1 MYNERTMSLLTA
13 RQLAMSF
20 GPLDVFQ
27 EVNCTISQG
36 DRIGLVGPNGEGKTT
51 LLRILAGEL
60 EPTAGEVHRRR
71 GLTIGYLPQD
81 PPPPGDKTLWEDMLE
96 VFQDL
101 ITEERKLA
109 ELEAQMAHP
118 DPAVAEAALEAY
130 ARRQHLFEIQ
140 GGYDYPV
147 RIRQTLTG
155 LGFSPDMFDMPLA
168 HLSGGQRTRALLAK
182 ILLRQPDLLLLD
194 EPTNHLDLAAIEWL
208 EGVLLK
214 WEGAMV
220 VVSHDRYFLDKV
232 MNRIWELMWGRLT
245 VYRGNYS
252 QYLVQR
258 AVMLERM
265 QREYEAQQALIAK
278 ETEFIRRNIAGQK
291 SKQARGRRKR
301 LERLLQRQRLV
312 APRQRQTMRLQMM
325 SRIRSGELVL
335 ATENLAVGYRQQPLP
350 PIRRE
355 RSGGYVYEAPAPP
368 SPQDTLLFRT
378 EDLLLKRGERA
389 GLVGPN
395 GSGKTSF
402 IRTLLGEISPLEG
415 RIRIGA
421 SVRIG
426 YLAQAQQALD
436 PNMTVLDALIQA
448 DPKLTIGEARAYLA
462 RFLFTGDDVFKT
474 IDTLSGG
481 QRSRLALAQLSR
493 QEVNFLVLDEPTN
506 HLDIES
512 QEVLEAMLRDFNGTV
527 LLVSHDRYLIDAI
540 ATQVWVIDP
549 EEKRLHAYQGNYS
562 AYLEEKAQRLAVGTS
577 RRAKKK
583 EDNQRQRERAREARR
598 KRKEEEKRQEEA
610 RRLEAKI
617 HAKEQELA
625 AISQALEAASLAQQ
639 LEEIQKLGER
649 YQSLER
655 ELDELI
661 ETWTTL
667 V

>member
-1 MYNERTMSLLTA
+1 MSLLTA
-13 RQLAMSF
+13 RNLGMAF

-27 EVNCTISQG
+27 DVHLAIAHG

-60 EPTAGEVHRRR
+60 EPTTGKVHRRR
-71 GLTIGYLPQD
+71 GLTMGYLPQE
-81 PPPPGDKTLWEDMLE
+81 PPPAGDKTLWDDMLE

-101 ITEERKLA
+101 IAEEHKLA
-109 ELEAQMAHP
+109 ELEARMADP
-118 DPAVAEAALEAY
+118 DPQIAQAAFEAY
-130 ARRQHLFEIQ
+130 ARRQHTFELQ

-155 LGFSPDMFDMPLA
+155 LGFKPDMFHQPLSQ
-168 HLSGGQRTRALLAK
+168 LSGGQRTRGLLAK

-208 EGVLLK
+208 ENTLLK
-214 WEGAMV
+214 WDGAMV

-245 VYRGNYS
+245 PYRGNYS
-252 QYLVQR
+252 QYLIQR
-258 AVMLERM
+258 EAMLERM
-265 QREYEAQQALIAK
+265 RKEYEAQQALIAK

-301 LERLLQRQRLV
+301 LERLLQRQRLM
-312 APRQRQTMRLQMM
+312 APRQRQTMRLQMI

-335 ATENLAVGYRQQPLP
+335 STENLAVGYRRHPLP
-350 PIRRE
+350 PVRRE
-355 RSGGYVYEAPAPP
+355 RSGGYVLEAPAPP
-368 SPQDTLLFRT
+368 GPGDLLLFRAD
-378 EDLLLKRGERA
+378 DLLLKRGERA

-395 GSGKTSF
+395 GAGKTTF
-402 IRTLLGEISPLEG
+402 IRTLLGQIAPLEG
-415 RIRIGA
+415 RLRVGA

-426 YLAQAQQALD
+426 YLAQAQEALA
-436 PNMTVLDALIQA
+436 PHMTVLDALMEA
-448 DPKLTIGEARAYLA
+448 DPRLTQGEARAYLA

-474 IDTLSGG
+474 VETLSGG
-481 QRSRLALAQLSR
+481 QRSRLALARLSR

-527 LLVSHDRYLIDAI
+527 LLVSHDRYLMDAV

-549 EEKRLHAYQGNYS
+549 QEKRLRAYPGNYS
-562 AYLEEKAQRLAVGTS
+562 AYLATREPQKQTARKRAAAPTQAQHH
-577 RRAKKK
+577 
-583 EDNQRQRERAREARR
+583 RQQAREARKR
-598 KRKEEEKRQEEA
+598 RKEEEKRQQQVQA
-610 RRLEAKI
+610 LEDRI
-617 HAKEQELA
+617 HAREQELEA
-625 AISQALEAASLAQQ
+625 LTEALEQASLAQE
-639 LEEIQKLGER
+639 LEEVQRLGKR
-649 YQSLER
+649 YQSLQR

-661 ETWTTL
+661 ETWASL

>member
-1 MYNERTMSLLTA
+1 MSLLTA
-13 RQLAMSF
+13 HHLAMSF
-20 GPLDVFQ
+20 GPHDVFQ
-27 EVNCTISQG
+27 NVECVISWG

-71 GLTIGYLPQD
+71 GLTIGYLAQE

-96 VFQDL
+96 AFKDL
-101 ITEERKLA
+101 IAEERKLA
-109 ELEAQMAHP
+109 ELETKMAHP
-118 DPAVAEAALEAY
+118 DARIAQAALEAY
-130 ARRQHLFEIQ
+130 ARRQHEFELK

-155 LGFSPDMFDMPLA
+155 LGFKPELFHQPLA
-168 HLSGGQRTRALLAK
+168 QLSGGQRTRARLAK
-182 ILLRQPDLLLLD
+182 ILLRQPTLLLLD

-208 EGVLLK
+208 ENTLMK

-232 MNRIWELMWGRLT
+232 MNRIWEMMWGALT
-245 VYRGNYS
+245 TYRGNYS
-252 QYLVQR
+252 QYLIQR
-258 AVMLERM
+258 QATLERL
-265 QREYEAQQALIAK
+265 QKEYEAQQALIAK
-278 ETEFIRRNIAGQK
+278 ETDFIRRNIAGQK
-291 SKQARGRRKR
+291 SRQARGRRKR

-335 ATENLAVGYRQQPLP
+335 ATEDLAVGYRAHPLP

-355 RSGGYVYEAPAPP
+355 RSGGYVYEAPAAITPE
-368 SPQDTLLFRT
+368 DTLLFRA
-378 EDLLLKRGERA
+378 DDVLFKRGERV

-395 GSGKTSF
+395 GSGKTTF
-402 IRTLLGEISPLEG
+402 IRTLLGEVAPLEG
-415 RIRIGA
+415 RLRIGA
-421 SVRIG
+421 SIRIG
-426 YLAQAQQALD
+426 YLAQAQDELQ
-436 PNMTVLDALIQA
+436 PNMTVLDALLEA
-448 DPKLTIGEARAYLA
+448 DPRLTVGEARAYLA

-474 IDTLSGG
+474 IATLSGG
-481 QRSRLALAQLSR
+481 QRSRLALARLSR

-512 QEVLEAMLRDFNGTV
+512 QEVLEAMLRDFNGSV

-549 EEKRLHAYQGNYS
+549 VAKHMFAYKGNYS
-562 AYLEEKAQRLAVGTS
+562 AYLAEKEKDAFS
-577 RRAKKK
+577 AKAAEQDKK
-583 EDNQRQRERAREARR
+583 AKNQRQRERSKEARR
-598 KRKEEEKRQEEA
+598 KRKEAEKRKQEAEA
-610 RRLEAKI
+610 LEERI
-617 HAKEQELA
+617 HAKEQELE
-625 AISQALEAASLAQQ
+625 AITQALERASKAQRVD
-639 LEEIQKLGER
+639 EVQKLGER

-655 ELDELI
+655 ELEELI
-661 ETWTTL
+661 ETWASL

>member
-1 MYNERTMSLLTA
+1 
-13 RQLAMSF
+13 MSF

-27 EVNCTISQG
+27 GVNCVISRG
-36 DRIGLVGPNGEGKTT
+36 DRIGLIGPNGEGKTT

-60 EPTAGEVHRRR
+60 EPSAGEVHRRR
-71 GLTIGYLPQD
+71 GLTTGYLPQD
-81 PPPPGDKTLWEDMLE
+81 PPPAGDKTLWEDMLE
-96 VFQDL
+96 VFSDL
-101 ITEERKLA
+101 IAEERKLA
-109 ELEAQMAHP
+109 ELEARMADP
-118 DPAVAEAALEAY
+118 DPDVAQEALAIY
-130 ARRQHLFEIQ
+130 ARRQHEFEAR

-155 LGFSPDMFDMPLA
+155 LGFRPEQFDQPLA
-168 HLSGGQRTRALLAK
+168 QLSGGQRTRALLAK
-182 ILLRQPDLLLLD
+182 ILLRQPELLLLD

-208 EGVLLK
+208 ENALLK

-232 MNRIWELMWGRLT
+232 MNRIWEMMWGRLT

-252 QYLVQR
+252 HYLIQR
-258 AVMLERM
+258 EAMLERM
-265 QREYEAQQALIAK
+265 QKEYEAQQALIAK

-335 ATENLAVGYRQQPLP
+335 STENLAVGYRAQPLP

-368 SPQDTLLFRT
+368 GPDDRLLFRA

-415 RIRIGA
+415 RLRVGA

-426 YLAQAQQALD
+426 YLAQAQEALQSG
-436 PNMTVLDALIQA
+436 MTVLDALMEA
-448 DPKLTIGEARAYLA
+448 DPKLSIGEARAYLA

-474 IDTLSGG
+474 IDVLSGG
-481 QRSRLALAQLSR
+481 QRSRLALARLSR

-540 ATQVWVIDP
+540 ATQVWVIVP
-549 EEKRLHAYQGNYS
+549 QEKRLHAYEGNYS
-562 AYLEEKAQRLAVGTS
+562 AYLSEKEQRLKSQT
-577 RRAKKK
+577 RRSGQAG
-583 EDNQRQRERAREARR
+583 RQQDARERSREERR
-598 KRKEEEKRQEEA
+598 KRKEQEKRQQEA
-610 RRLEAKI
+610 QAIEDRI
-617 HAKEQELA
+617 HAKERELEEVTR
-625 AISQALEAASLAQQ
+625 ALEQASLAQRIDDVQ
-639 LEEIQKLGER
+639 RLGER

-655 ELDELI
+655 ELEELI
-661 ETWTTL
+661 ESWAAL